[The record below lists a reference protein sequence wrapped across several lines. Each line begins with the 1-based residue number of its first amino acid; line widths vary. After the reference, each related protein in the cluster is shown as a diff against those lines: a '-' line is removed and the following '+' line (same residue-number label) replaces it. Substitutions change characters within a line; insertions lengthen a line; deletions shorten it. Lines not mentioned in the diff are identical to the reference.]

1 MSREGRECHEQ
12 QDNSPISHLDFA
24 HQDDVL
30 CEYPHRQ
37 GLMIVH
43 SHETQLRQTHKE
55 RYERIFMT
63 CPVVDACGVPKAV
76 KARESRRE
84 HFNQLF
90 VRVMKVDVIRV
101 TRCSGMILTSHT
113 GMAQARRQLPVTEK
127 KEKKRQIFCG
137 SRSSTLWILTSYSSG
152 RIILTKSTRKK

>member
-1 MSREGRECHEQ
+1 MVQKLRGSQIKREEAIVIKSPDTLRASRLKPVSKSKISREERERHEQ

-37 GLMIVH
+37 GLMIVL
-43 SHETQLRQTHKE
+43 SHETQFRQTHKE

-63 CPVVDACGVPKAV
+63 CSVVDACGVPKAV

-84 HFNQLF
+84 HFN
-90 VRVMKVDVIRV
+90 
-101 TRCSGMILTSHT
+101 
-113 GMAQARRQLPVTEK
+113 
-127 KEKKRQIFCG
+127 
-137 SRSSTLWILTSYSSG
+137 
-152 RIILTKSTRKK
+152 

>member
-37 GLMIVH
+37 GLMIVL

-55 RYERIFMT
+55 RYERIFVT

-113 GMAQARRQLPVTEK
+113 GMAQARRQLPVT
-127 KEKKRQIFCG
+127 
-137 SRSSTLWILTSYSSG
+137 
-152 RIILTKSTRKK
+152 

>member
-1 MSREGRECHEQ
+1 MSRERRECHEQ

-37 GLMIVH
+37 GLMIVL

-76 KARESRRE
+76 KARESRWE

-90 VRVMKVDVIRV
+90 VRVMKVDVIRG

-113 GMAQARRQLPVTEK
+113 GMAQARRQLPVTWEKQEK
-127 KEKKRQIFCG
+127 KTSNFLRQ
-137 SRSSTLWILTSYSSG
+137 SQLDTMDTYLIL
-152 RIILTKSTRKK
+152 LRKDHSH